1 MFLLSMLIRNVELM
15 AMSFVVFS
23 AEGHVDM
30 WSTNK
35 IIRYFCLF
43 WFASSLLTC
52 ILTRWLLAVLISR
65 ILPSTSVGY
74 SLQYTHIRGIVVG
87 LSAIGAILLGRI
99 TLMWINALS
108 LFTSVVSVG
117 CFRLMS
123 IPLKQ
128 SFYLVLSLVPPNHDQ
143 TETNPSFWRKTKCVY
158 SQVYRHRLS
167 HVVTSGPGIK
177 GTNSIM

>member
-52 ILTRWLLAVLISR
+52 ILTRWLLAVLLISR

-74 SLQYTHIRGIVVG
+74 TVYTHKGYRG
-87 LSAIGAILLGRI
+87 
-99 TLMWINALS
+99 
-108 LFTSVVSVG
+108 
-117 CFRLMS
+117 RL
-123 IPLKQ
+123 
-128 SFYLVLSLVPPNHDQ
+128 
-143 TETNPSFWRKTKCVY
+143 KCY
-158 SQVYRHRLS
+158 WCY
-167 HVVTSGPGIK
+167 TSGSHHINVDQCAKPVYVRGVR
-177 GTNSIM
+177 GLLSFDVDSIETIILSCLVSRASKPRSNRDKSFVLKEN